1 MMVKS
6 NIWDTVHETMP
17 RPELERLQLERLQA
31 KVRQLYQKVPFYRQ
45 AIQEKNLG
53 PESLKSLAD
62 LARFPFTS
70 KQDFRDNYPFGLLAV
85 PREEVVRIHA
95 SSGTTG
101 KPVVVGYTRTDV
113 EIWAEVMARTLAM
126 GGVTGRDVIQNCYGY
141 GLFTGGLGIHY
152 GAERLGATVIPA
164 SVGNT
169 KRQLM
174 LMADLNTTVLTCTPS
189 YSLVVAE
196 NATEMGIDLRDT
208 ALRVGFFGAEPW
220 SFAMRDEI
228 EAKLGIL
235 ALDIYG
241 LTEIIGPGVAQ
252 ECPHKQGLHIF
263 EDHFLAE
270 IVDPQTGEPMPYG
283 EEGELVITTLTKEAL
298 PVLRFRTRDITSLNP
313 EPCPC
318 GRTTVRMSK
327 VRGRTDDMLII
338 RGVNVF
344 PSQIEAVL
352 LQVEGVE
359 PQYLIIVDRQHHLD
373 DLEIWLEVSPE
384 VFSDEMRGLE
394 RLEQQVR
401 RELESVLGIS
411 ARVKL
416 VEPRSIERTEGKA
429 KRVID
434 KRLM

>member
-1 MMVKS
+1 M
-6 NIWDTVHETMP
+6 IWDKTHETMS
-17 RPELERLQLERLQA
+17 RNEIEKLQLERLQA
-31 KVRQLYQKVPFYRQ
+31 KVRQVYQKVPFYRQ
-45 AIQEKNLG
+45 VLQEKGLG
-53 PESLKSLAD
+53 PESVRSMQD
-62 LARFPFTS
+62 LARLPFTT

-126 GGVTGRDVIQNCYGY
+126 GDVTRDDVVQNCYGY

-152 GAERLGATVIPA
+152 GVERLGATIIPS

-174 LMADLNTTVLTCTPS
+174 LMEDLGTTVLTCTPS
-189 YSLVVAE
+189 YSLIIAE
-196 NATEMGIDLRDT
+196 TAAEMGIDMRESK
-208 ALRVGFFGAEPW
+208 LRVGFFGAEPW
-220 SFAMRDEI
+220 TDSMRQEI
-228 EAKLGIL
+228 EDKLGIL

-241 LTEIIGPGVAQ
+241 LTEIIGPGVSQ
-252 ECPHKQGLHIF
+252 ECPHKQGMHIF

-270 IVDPQTGEPMPYG
+270 IIDPQTGEPLPFG
-283 EEGELVITTLTKEAL
+283 QQGELVFTTITKEAM
-298 PVLRFRTRDITSLNP
+298 PVIRYRTRDITTLHA

-318 GRTTVRMSK
+318 GRTTVRMEK

-344 PSQIEAVL
+344 PSQIETVL

-359 PQYLIIVDRQHHLD
+359 PQYLIYVDRQRHLD

-384 VFSDEMRGLE
+384 VFTDEMRGLE
-394 RLEQQVR
+394 RLEQTVR
-401 RELESVLGIS
+401 RDLESVLGIS
-411 ARVKL
+411 ARIKL
-416 VEPRSIERTEGKA
+416 VEPRTIERTEGKA

-434 KRLM
+434 RRNL

>member
-1 MMVKS
+1 M
-6 NIWDTVHETMP
+6 IWDKTHETMP
-17 RPELERLQLERLQA
+17 RKDLEKLQGERLQA
-31 KVRQLYQKVPFYRQ
+31 KVRQVYQKVPFYRQ
-45 AIQEKNLG
+45 ALQEKGLG
-53 PESLKSLAD
+53 PESVRSIDD
-62 LARFPFTS
+62 LARLPFTT

-126 GGVTGRDVIQNCYGY
+126 GDVTRDDVVQNCYGY

-152 GAERLGATVIPA
+152 GVERLGATIIPS

-174 LMADLNTTVLTCTPS
+174 LMEDLGTTVLTCTPS
-189 YSLVVAE
+189 YSLIIAE
-196 NATEMGIDLRDT
+196 TAAEMGIDMRESK
-208 ALRVGFFGAEPW
+208 LRVGFFGAEPW
-220 SFAMRDEI
+220 TEAMRQEI
-228 EAKLGIL
+228 EEKLGIL

-252 ECPHKQGLHIF
+252 ECPHKQGMHIF

-270 IVDPQTGEPMPYG
+270 IIDPGTGEPLPYG
-283 EEGELVITTLTKEAL
+283 KQGELVFTTITKEAL
-298 PVLRFRTRDITSLNP
+298 PVIRYRTRDITTLHA
-313 EPCPC
+313 ETCPC
-318 GRTTVRMSK
+318 GRTTVRMEK

-344 PSQIEAVL
+344 PSQIENVL

-359 PQYLIIVDRQHHLD
+359 PQYLIYVDRQRHLD
-373 DLEIWLEVSPE
+373 DLEIWLEVSPD
-384 VFSDEMRGLE
+384 VFTDEMRGLE
-394 RLEQQVR
+394 RLEQRVR

-411 ARVKL
+411 ARIKL
-416 VEPRSIERTEGKA
+416 VEPRTIERTEGKA

-434 KRLM
+434 RRGL